1 LSWSGFHG
9 KFYEKQ
15 NENYPRHNRSTSPVV
30 VKSEISDN
38 KVTANGEFPDI
49 GILLNAATGAG
60 ILTLTC
66 VLLLTP
72 AFDRPLCRL

>member
-1 LSWSGFHG
+1 MVRTSW
-9 KFYEKQ
+9 KFYGKQ
-15 NENYPRHNRSTSPVV
+15 NENFPYQNRSISPAV

-38 KVTANGEFPDI
+38 KVTAKAEFPDI

-60 ILTLTC
+60 ILTLTGI
-66 VLLLTP
+66 LLLPP